1 MCIRDSTY
9 GNQAL
14 DISRLIKRTPW
25 VVLSLIVIG
34 KAQSLLAD
42 FDRAE
47 CTLEEA
53 HSLLVEDA
61 PNQWDLIIEIQEEL
75 INIYR
80 QTNGFGYADEAEARI
95 ATIQE
100 ILE

>member
-1 MCIRDSTY
+1 
-9 GNQAL
+9 
-14 DISRLIKRTPW
+14 
-25 VVLSLIVIG
+25 
-34 KAQSLLAD
+34 LAD

-80 QTNGFGYADEAEARI
+80 QTNRFGYADEAEARI
-95 ATIQE
+95 ATIRE